1 MKSRLAAVLLSLGLN
16 SAIAADAVPPV
27 LAPCVECHGA
37 TGVAAKPGVPHLD
50 GQHAQYLLDSM
61 RAFAIESRKSSTGAH
76 KGLSRD
82 ALGAIVAHYAG
93 QKVARPRP
101 VTDPAL
107 VTRGETIYN
116 NRCADCHMDNGR
128 ESDKD
133 APIMARQDP
142 DYLGRQ
148 MVAFR
153 KGDRRFPTM
162 MDDAFRGLSEA
173 DLMAV
178 AHFFAAQDPLA
189 APSGAK
195 GRRRK

>member
-1 MKSRLAAVLLSLGLN
+1 MRSCLVTLLLSLGL
-16 SAIAADAVPPV
+16 SIAIAADTAPAV
-27 LAPCVECHGA
+27 LAPCLECHGV

-50 GQHAQYLLDSM
+50 GQHEQYLRDSM
-61 RAFAIESRKSSTGAH
+61 RAFAIESRKSSAVAH

-82 ALGAIVAHYAG
+82 ALGAIVTHYAG
-93 QKVARPRP
+93 QKVTRPRP
-101 VTDPAL
+101 TTDAAL
-107 VTRGETIYN
+107 VARGETIYN

-142 DYLGRQ
+142 DYLSRQ
-148 MVAFR
+148 MIAFR

-178 AHFFAAQDPLA
+178 AHFFGAQDPLA